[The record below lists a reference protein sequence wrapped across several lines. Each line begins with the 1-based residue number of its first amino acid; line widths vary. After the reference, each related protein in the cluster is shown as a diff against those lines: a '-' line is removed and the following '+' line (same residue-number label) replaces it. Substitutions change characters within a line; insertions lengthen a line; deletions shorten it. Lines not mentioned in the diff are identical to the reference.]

1 MKIDIANSF
10 IDCYKE
16 HNMNKRLDMIDILN
30 FSKNLSIL
38 IIVLNLLLIF
48 GVAFSLSLFVSITV
62 SLISFFFFDK

>member
-1 MKIDIANSF
+1 MKIDIANLLV
-10 IDCYKE
+10 DCYKE
-16 HNMNKRLDMIDILN
+16 HNMNKRLDMIDIFN

-62 SLISFFFFDK
+62 SLISFFFVD

>member
-1 MKIDIANSF
+1 MKIDIANLF
-10 IDCYKE
+10 VDCYKE

-62 SLISFFFFDK
+62 SLISFFFVD

>member
-1 MKIDIANSF
+1 MKIDIANLF

-16 HNMNKRLDMIDILN
+16 HNMNKRLVMIDIFN

-62 SLISFFFFDK
+62 SLISFFFFD

>member
-1 MKIDIANSF
+1 MKIDIACLF
-10 IDCYKE
+10 INCYKE
-16 HNMNKRLDMIDILN
+16 HTMNKRLYMIDIFN

-62 SLISFFFFDK
+62 SLISFFFVD

>member
-1 MKIDIANSF
+1 MKIDIANLL
-10 IDCYKE
+10 INCYKE
-16 HNMNKRLDMIDILN
+16 HNMNKRLDMIDIFN

-62 SLISFFFFDK
+62 SLISFFFVD

>member
-10 IDCYKE
+10 IDRYKE
-16 HNMNKRLDMIDILN
+16 HNMNKRLDMIDIFN

-62 SLISFFFFDK
+62 SLISFFFVD

>member
-1 MKIDIANSF
+1 MKIDIAISF

-16 HNMNKRLDMIDILN
+16 HNMNKRLYMIDIFY

-38 IIVLNLLLIF
+38 LIVLNLLLIL

-62 SLISFFFFDK
+62 SLISFFFFD

>member
-1 MKIDIANSF
+1 MKIDIANLLV
-10 IDCYKE
+10 DCYKE
-16 HNMNKRLDMIDILN
+16 HNMNKRLDMIDIFN

-62 SLISFFFFDK
+62 SLISFFFFD

>member
-1 MKIDIANSF
+1 MKIDIANLF

-16 HNMNKRLDMIDILN
+16 HNMNKRLRMIDIFN

-62 SLISFFFFDK
+62 SLISFFFVD

>member
-16 HNMNKRLDMIDILN
+16 HNMNKGLDMIDIFN

-62 SLISFFFFDK
+62 SLISFFFVD

>member
-1 MKIDIANSF
+1 MKLDIANLF

-16 HNMNKRLDMIDILN
+16 HNMNKRLVMIDIFN

-62 SLISFFFFDK
+62 SLISFFFVD

>member
-1 MKIDIANSF
+1 MKIDIANLF
-10 IDCYKE
+10 VYCYEE
-16 HNMNKRLDMIDILN
+16 HNMNKRLDMIDIFN

-62 SLISFFFFDK
+62 SLISFFFVD

>member
-1 MKIDIANSF
+1 MKIDIANLLVY
-10 IDCYKE
+10 CYKE
-16 HNMNKRLDMIDILN
+16 HNMNKRLDMIDIFN

-62 SLISFFFFDK
+62 SLISFFFVD

>member
-1 MKIDIANSF
+1 MKIDIASLF

-16 HNMNKRLDMIDILN
+16 HNMNKWLDMIGIFN

-62 SLISFFFFDK
+62 SLISFFFVD

>member
-1 MKIDIANSF
+1 MKIDIANLF

-16 HNMNKRLDMIDILN
+16 HNMNKRPNMIDIFN

-62 SLISFFFFDK
+62 SLISFFFVD

>member
-16 HNMNKRLDMIDILN
+16 HNMNKRLDMIDIFIFL
-30 FSKNLSIL
+30 KNLSIL

-48 GVAFSLSLFVSITV
+48 GVAFSLSLFVSIAV
-62 SLISFFFFDK
+62 SLISFFFVD